1 MSDFANLAD
10 AGRRLQ
16 GLVAEGAEPG
26 TLLVAVVPNGV
37 PVAEP
42 VAEALGLALVGATV
56 VRDDEPRVGS
66 LPSVAPGTPVIVVDD
81 GVETGT
87 AALLVGRALR
97 EEGAGHLTLAV
108 PVCPREAEPALRA
121 VYDEIVA
128 VQRPLVR
135 RDLRWHYADFDTIA
149 EAEALDR
156 LAAR

>member
-16 GLVAEGAEPG
+16 GLIAERAEPG
-26 TLLVAVVPNGV
+26 TLVVAVVPNGV

-42 VAEALGLALVGATV
+42 VADALGLTLVGVTV
-56 VRDDEPRVGS
+56 VRDDQPRVGS
-66 LPSVAPGTPVIVVDD
+66 LPGVAPGTPVIVVDD

-87 AALLVGRALR
+87 AAQLVGRALR
-97 EEGAGHLTLAV
+97 EKGAGPLTLAV
-108 PVCPREAEPALRA
+108 PVCPREAEPALRV
-121 VYDEIVA
+121 VYDEIIA

-135 RDLRWHYADFDTIA
+135 RDLRWHYADFDTIG
-149 EAEALDR
+149 ETEALDR